1 MIFSALTTAL
11 ALSAFTS
18 AECTHFPVRATN
30 GPPPSNREG
39 TQARQQGVQ
48 EWQSDGTR
56 AAAAPE
62 PVPGPPSSCSRL
74 KNPAHLNPGSATRVS
89 RVLDASAL
97 LLASSAGR
105 WAGVLFL
112 PLLVRASLC
121 PAAGQYCECTGC
133 PHGQYSTAV
142 TSRAACAVCPGG
154 KYTAS
159 TGQGACDN
167 CPAGQSSGAGAQ
179 RCTANADC
187 DGGAATNARGG
198 ATGGSSQLS
207 AEQCIAWVRLYD
219 DTRGANWTKCA
230 DARTDPCSCKGS
242 ATAPANQYT
251 CSPDG
256 SAIERL

>member
-1 MIFSALTTAL
+1 MICSALTTAL

-48 EWQSDGTR
+48 EWQSDGMH

-62 PVPGPPSSCSRL
+62 PVPGLPSSCSRL
-74 KNPAHLNPGSATRVS
+74 KNPAHLNPGSAIRVS

-105 WAGVLFL
+105 WAGVFFL

-133 PHGQYSTAV
+133 PHGQYSTAAM
-142 TSRAACAVCPGG
+142 SPAACAICPRGT
-154 KYTAS
+154 YAAS
-159 TGQGACDN
+159 IGQGACDS
-167 CPAGQSSGAGAQ
+167 CPAGQSSGAGAH

-187 DGGAATNARGG
+187 DGGAATNARSG

-207 AEQCIAWVRLYD
+207 PEQCIAWVRLYD
-219 DTRGANWTKCA
+219 DTRGANWTHCA

-242 ATAPANQYT
+242 NSDWAYT
-251 CSPDG
+251 CSSDG
-256 SAIERL
+256 TTIQRM